1 MTATTSAATTPSPWW
16 REGDPLPEW
25 LSKVA
30 DDPAYGWAVGAWKKA
45 ARQPGAWFDHAK
57 ADKVVELWPT
67 IFRLTDDRFAGVPF
81 RLNIWQE
88 IIVRLLFGW
97 KHPIEITDPMTG
109 RDVEVHVRIFQI
121 LRLWIPRKN
130 GKSEFLAALSLMF
143 WAIEGVQGG
152 QGFVFARDEV
162 QAEIPFAKMKAMVSH
177 SDVLSS
183 DIQAHSTHMWLKPL
197 SSSFILLTGADQGKH
212 GKSPSV
218 TLGDEMHEW
227 KSRKIE
233 NDLRQ
238 GQGARLQ
245 PIALFASTAGL
256 KTNLTGVEIWEES
269 EQILDGSI
277 DDPSTLVVIFAAPE
291 EADWEDEKVWRSANP
306 SLGLSPTLQFLRGEA
321 RLAKG
326 NPVKEAH
333 FRCYHLNQWVD
344 DHALWLNM
352 KKWDSCQ
359 VGRNGWLTMAER
371 MAGRRCFGAWDLSS
385 KRDITALTWLFEPT
399 FDDPLWH
406 LLCRFWIPEASLA
419 QRVKETK
426 VPFDKWVNMG
436 ALTVTPGSIVDQDY
450 VLQEVQQGFLD
461 FDVQMLGYDSWGS
474 TKLITDMQKEGVPVE
489 LLREVRQGIHSMG
502 EATKEFE
509 ADVYSERLDHGG
521 HPLLRYMARNT
532 VVRFDENLNYMPAKR
547 RSKDKIDGIVAG
559 VMARAVSL
567 APEED
572 DTSIYE
578 ERGIVEIEI

>member
-1 MTATTSAATTPSPWW
+1 MAELTAAYAPSPWW
-16 REGDPLPEW
+16 REGDALPGW
-25 LSKVA
+25 LQRVA
-30 DDPAYGWAVGAWKKA
+30 GDPAYGWAIGAWKKA
-45 ARQPGAWFDHAK
+45 AGQPGAWFDHAK

-97 KHPIEITDPMTG
+97 KHPIQITDPLTG
-109 RDVEVHVRIFQI
+109 SDMEVHVRIFQI

-130 GKSEFLAALSLMF
+130 GKSEFLAALALMF

-177 SDVLSS
+177 SETLSN
-183 DIQAHSTHMWLKPL
+183 DIQAHSAHLWLKPL
-197 SSSFILLTGADQGKH
+197 SSSFVLLTGADQGKH

-291 EADWEDEKVWRSANP
+291 DADWEDEAVWRSANP

-344 DHALWLNM
+344 DHTLWLNM
-352 KKWDSCQ
+352 KKWDACQ
-359 VGRNGWLTMAER
+359 VGRDGWLTMADR

-385 KRDITALTWLFEPT
+385 KRDITALVWLFPPIPG
-399 FDDPLWH
+399 DPLWH
-406 LLCRFWIPEASLA
+406 LLSRFWIPEASLA
-419 QRVKETK
+419 QRVKESK
-426 VPFDKWVNMG
+426 VPFDRWRAMG
-436 ALTVTPGSIVDQDY
+436 ALEVTPGDIVDQDY
-450 VLQEVQQGFLD
+450 VLRAIADGMGA
-461 FDVQMLGYDSWGS
+461 FDVERLGYDPWGS
-474 TKLITDMQKEGVPVE
+474 TKLITDLQKEGIDAD
-489 LLREVRQGIHSMG
+489 LLMEVRQGIHTLG
-502 EATKEFE
+502 EPTKEFE
-509 ADVYSERLDHGG
+509 SDVYSGALDHGG
-521 HPLLRYMARNT
+521 HPVLRYMARNT
-532 VVRFDENLNYMPAKR
+532 MVRFDENLNYMPAKK
-547 RSKDKIDGIVAG
+547 RSKDKIDGIVAA
-559 VMARAVSL
+559 VMAKAVAIAPDDA
-567 APEED
+567 APEP
-572 DTSIYE
+572 
-578 ERGIVEIEI
+578 EIISL